1 VSPSRLTLALLP
13 GRLAVCRLEP
23 GAPFP
28 SWATGRV
35 ASVTRTPDEM
45 SVVCSEDAVPP
56 EVRAE
61 RGFRCL
67 TVGGPIDFSLT
78 GVLSALARPL
88 ATAGISILV
97 ISTFDTDLLLVREAL
112 LTAAAT
118 ALREA
123 GHAITGLP

>member
-1 VSPSRLTLALLP
+1 M
-13 GRLAVCRLEP
+13 CRLEP

-28 SWATGRV
+28 TWATGTV

-45 SVVCSEDAVPP
+45 SIVCSEDAVPP
-56 EVRAE
+56 DVRAE

-67 TVGGPIDFSLT
+67 SVRGPIAFSLT
-78 GVLSALARPL
+78 GVLSALAAPL
-88 ATAGISILV
+88 AVAGISILA

-112 LTAAAT
+112 LKAAAA

-123 GHAITGLP
+123 GHTVTGLP